1 MAFLGLEISKV
12 EPGYRIKRFAAFGI
26 DAIIVLIILYIMFC
40 FTGKPDFPSVR
51 IAMNAAKEGSTSS
64 NAQILVN
71 KMLVLFNT
79 AYWQSLIIWFSYEV
93 LTQLIFK
100 GATLGKLA
108 MGLRIEPF
116 NSSGKWL
123 INNLFMVLRSAIKF
137 FSLYI
142 FQGFPFLIEVLSIFA
157 NKQSRTGYDIF
168 ARTYVK
174 NIKGEI
180 TSEDI
185 GKLNLNEQ

>member
-26 DAIIVLIILYIMFC
+26 DAIIVLVILYIMFC

-51 IAMNAAKEGSTSS
+51 NAMNAAKEGASSS

-108 MGLRIEPF
+108 MGLRIEPL
-116 NSSGKWL
+116 NSNGKWL
-123 INNLFMVLRSAIKF
+123 IKNIFMVLRSAVKF

-157 NKQSRTGYDIF
+157 NSQSRAGYDIF

-174 NIKGEI
+174 NIRGEI

-185 GKLNLNEQ
+185 GKLSLNER